1 VIQVLVGA
9 LSIIF
14 MFLLLVAP
22 HEGGH
27 FALAKLFGVRVLEF
41 SVGMGNRVVSRV
53 RGGTLYAL
61 RAIPLGG
68 YVRLSGMEP
77 GDYADPDGFHH
88 KPAYQRLLILAAG
101 PFVNFLVAG
110 LIMTAVYA
118 AFANPYPALIAAVD
132 PGSPAA
138 QAGLVAGDRIVSV
151 DGKPLQRNDDI
162 VTAEQAA
169 PGAPLVVGVIG
180 RDGGERDVTVTPRL
194 DPALKRYIMGI
205 HSRPQLTTPSG
216 QVIRG
221 PGDALLGGVEFPYQA
236 AAGIVGGIA
245 QLVSG
250 QIPGGVFGPEGAT
263 GPIGI
268 AAITYQSAQLGI
280 ADWLTV
286 AAALSV
292 ALGLANLLPLPAL
305 DGGRMVVVVLEK
317 LRGRPFDR
325 ERELAVQRAGLVAL
339 LVLVAFI
346 AYFDIQ
352 RLVNHEF
359 PGMR

>member
-1 VIQVLVGA
+1 MIQVLLGA
-9 LSIIF
+9 LSIVL

-27 FALAKLFGVRVLEF
+27 FALAKLFGVRVMEF
-41 SVGMGNRVVSRV
+41 SVGMGTRVLSRV
-53 RGGTLYAL
+53 RGDTLYAI
-61 RAIPLGG
+61 RAIPVGG

-77 GDYADPDGFHH
+77 GDYTDPQGFHH
-88 KPAYQRLLILAAG
+88 KPAHQRLLILAAG
-101 PFVNFLVAG
+101 PLVNFVVAAA
-110 LIMTAVYA
+110 IMTGVYA
-118 AFANPYPALIAAVD
+118 TFANPYPAQIAAVD

-138 QAGLVAGDRIVSV
+138 EAGLVAGDRIVAV
-151 DGKPLQRNDDI
+151 NGKALERNDDI

-169 PGAPLVVGVIG
+169 PGKPLVVRVEGAS
-180 RDGGERDVTVTPRL
+180 GGTRDVTVTPRL
-194 DPALKRYIMGI
+194 DPALNRYIMGI

-216 QVIRG
+216 QVIRN
-221 PGDALLGGVEFPYQA
+221 PVDALVGGVQFPYQA
-236 AAGIVGGIA
+236 AVGIVGGIA
-245 QLVSG
+245 QLVTG

-305 DGGRMVVVVLEK
+305 DGGRMVVVILER

-325 ERELAVQRAGLVAL
+325 DRELAVQRAGLVAL

>member
-1 VIQVLVGA
+1 MIQVLIGA
-9 LSIIF
+9 ASIVL

-27 FALAKLFGVRVLEF
+27 FAVAKLFGVRVFEF
-41 SVGMGNRVVSRV
+41 SIGMGTRMVSGV

-61 RAIPLGG
+61 RAFPIGG

-77 GDYADPDGFHH
+77 GDYDDPRGFHH

-101 PFVNFLVAG
+101 PIVNFVVAAVIMSGVYAFLANPDPARIAEVVPNSPAQSAG
-110 LIMTAVYA
+110 LH
-118 AFANPYPALIAAVD
+118 
-132 PGSPAA
+132 
-138 QAGLVAGDRIVSV
+138 AGDR
-151 DGKPLQRNDDI
+151 
-162 VTAEQAA
+162 VTDVNGIKVVRPEDVRRIEDSA
-169 PGAPLVVGVIG
+169 PGQPLTLTVVAPSGATRTVS
-180 RDGGERDVTVTPRL
+180 VTPRYDDKAKAYL
-194 DPALKRYIMGI
+194 VGI
-205 HSRPQLTTPSG
+205 ATQLQLTTPG
-216 QVIRG
+216 GRVIRT
-221 PGDALLGGVEFPYQA
+221 PLDAVAGGVAFPYEA
-236 AAGIVGGIA
+236 AAGIVNGFA
-245 QLVSG
+245 QLISG

-268 AAITYQSAQLGI
+268 ATITYQSAQLGF

-305 DGGRMVVVVLEK
+305 DGGRMVVVILER

-325 ERELAVQRAGLVAL
+325 DRELAVQRAGLVAL

>member
-9 LSIIF
+9 LSIVIMF
-14 MFLLLVAP
+14 MILVAP

-27 FALAKLFGVRVLEF
+27 FALAKLFGVRVIEF
-41 SVGMGNRVVSRV
+41 SVGMGTRIASRV
-53 RGGTLYAL
+53 RNRTLYAL
-61 RAIPLGG
+61 RAIPVGG

-77 GDYADPDGFHH
+77 GEYDEPDGFHS

-101 PFVNFLVAG
+101 PFVNFVVAAA
-110 LIMTAVYA
+110 LMTGVYA
-118 AFANPYPALIAAVD
+118 VFANPYPAQIAAVD

-138 QAGLVAGDRIVSV
+138 QAHLVAGDRIVAIN
-151 DGKPLQRNDDI
+151 GKPLQRNDQI

-169 PGAPLVVGVIG
+169 PGQPLVLRVQSP
-180 RDGGERDVTVTPRL
+180 GGSTRDVTVTPNL
-194 DPALKRYIMGI
+194 DPTLHRYVMGI
-205 HSRPQLTTPSG
+205 HSQPQLTTPAG
-216 QVIRG
+216 LVIRT
-221 PGDALLGGVEFPYQA
+221 PLDALVGGVEFPYQA

-245 QLVSG
+245 QLVTG
-250 QIPGGVFGPEGAT
+250 QIPGGVLGPQGAT

-268 AAITYQSAQLGI
+268 AAITYESAQLGI

-305 DGGRMVVVVLEK
+305 DGGRMVVVLLES

-325 ERELAVQRAGLVAL
+325 EREMAVQRAGLVAL

-352 RLVNHEF
+352 RLINHEF